1 MWMEEKTGKRINI
14 ARFEQALPHAP
25 QTIATACPYCATM
38 MSDAA
43 KALERDDAIVRD
55 IAELVAEALV
65 QTPQAGF
72 AAPTITADA
81 TRTAAEPEHR

>member
-1 MWMEEKTGKRINI
+1 
-14 ARFEQALPHAP
+14 
-25 QTIATACPYCATM
+25 M

-65 QTPQAGF
+65 ESGPVE
-72 AAPTITADA
+72 AACAATADA
-81 TRTAAEPEHR
+81 MR